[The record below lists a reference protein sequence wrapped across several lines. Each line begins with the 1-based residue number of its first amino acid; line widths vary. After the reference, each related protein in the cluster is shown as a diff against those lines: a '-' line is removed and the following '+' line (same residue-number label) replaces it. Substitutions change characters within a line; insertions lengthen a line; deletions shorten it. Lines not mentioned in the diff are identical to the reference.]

1 MADWKLKAK
10 QKTLALVKS
19 LFGVKAKEK
28 IVYFNHTGQ
37 WPNLKDPKTWG
48 EKLLWLNH
56 HWKPSLKTLCADKYC
71 VRDYVRKKGLE
82 NILIPLLG
90 VWDKA
95 KDIDF
100 EELPDKFVLKCN
112 HGCAMNILVTDKA
125 KLNEK
130 EAVHQLKKWLKMD
143 LGKISGE
150 YHYSEIRRRI
160 IAEAFLPVEKE
171 TDVVDFKLH
180 CFNGQPRFITVCF
193 NRDTQDHNAER
204 IVYSVDWERMMI
216 LPEDKPE
223 SSYPKP
229 DSLTEMV
236 DIAKRLSEDFPY
248 VRVDLYAIQDKI
260 FFGELTFTPNGNIP
274 ERAYTKEACKEIGS
288 MLDLSGFKC
297 K

>member
-19 LFGVKAKEK
+19 LLGVKAKEK

-37 WPNLKDPKTWG
+37 WPNLKNPKTWG

-56 HWKPSLKTLCADKYC
+56 YWQPEIKSICADKYL
-71 VRDYVRKKGLE
+71 VRDYIQQKGLE
-82 NILIPLLG
+82 RILIPLLG
-90 VWDKA
+90 VWKDA
-95 KDIDF
+95 QDIDF
-100 EELPDKFVLKCN
+100 EMLPNKFALKCN
-112 HGCAMNILVTDKA
+112 HGCAMNLLVTDKE
-125 KLNEK
+125 KLNK
-130 EAVHQLKKWLKMD
+130 QEAVNQLNEWLKVD

-150 YHYSEIRRRI
+150 YHYSKIPPRV
-160 IAEAFLPVEKE
+160 IAEEFLPVEKE

-180 CFNGQPRFITVCF
+180 CFNGQPQFITVCF
-193 NRDTQDHNAER
+193 NRDIHDHNAER

-216 LPEDKPE
+216 LPEDKAG
-223 SSYPKP
+223 SLYPKP
-229 DSLTEMV
+229 ECLAEMV

-248 VRVDLYAIQDKI
+248 VRVDLYAVQDKI

-288 MLDLSGFKC
+288 MLDLSGLKC